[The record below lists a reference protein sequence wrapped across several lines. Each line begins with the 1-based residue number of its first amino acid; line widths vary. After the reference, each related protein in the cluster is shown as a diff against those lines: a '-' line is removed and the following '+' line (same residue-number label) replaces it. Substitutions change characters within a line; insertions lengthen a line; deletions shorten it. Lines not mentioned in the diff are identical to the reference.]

1 MEVVTLADW
10 TALNSFVLRLKT
22 VTVPKNKAQNH
33 SHSDRQYITDRSS
46 IEALSSANAAG
57 RIQREH
63 MREELSPQEVVDN
76 TIALQSGQGIRCIS
90 HNLFLGIVSLSGMV
104 EQWLVPQHHTKKVL
118 GPGFER
124 PLL

>member
-76 TIALQSGQGIRCIS
+76 AIALQSGQGIRCIS

-104 EQWLVPQHHTKKVL
+104 EPWLVPQ
-118 GPGFER
+118 
-124 PLL
+124 